1 MMRVRMSNGTV
12 IEYSAANYAVR
23 NHAGGYTDLYTKK
36 DGVWVAQLPTRECIL
51 EPNPETRGGRV
62 LPDPVTDLER
72 ALNVL
77 EHTDERR
84 RVDAWLL
91 KRLKAAL
98 DAVDGRSGRWRR

>member
-1 MMRVRMSNGTV
+1 MMRIRMMNGSV
-12 IEYSAANYAVR
+12 IEYPEASFVARDN
-23 NHAGGYTDLYTKK
+23 AGGYADLYTKK
-36 DGVWVAQLPTRECIL
+36 DGRWLAQVPLKECII
-51 EPNPETRGGRV
+51 EVNNMQSRV

-84 RVDAWLL
+84 RVDGWLL

-98 DAVDGRSGRWRR
+98 HAVDGRSGAWRR